1 MKFIDLLTALLSFIA
16 SARKLLFV
24 AGGGSSPA
32 DKRECDANDP
42 YAIHACIPGQ
52 QKQRQP
58 KKEGEWWRMQ
68 AHPPGMRGNSFNV
81 DDYVAGAGR
90 QYEPRT
96 QMQSSRVRKVLNN
109 NEKSPISSPGDKLTS
124 RELTT
129 AALSTTTAE
138 ALSTKTVESE
148 EPEYLKIGSLV
159 ELYWTSSRFAIPAV
173 VWGKTIGQYEIK
185 YNLGNAITNA
195 VHIGVAEELIH
206 PYQVYEEGTKA
217 YCNVGAVRT
226 IKLVPCTILD
236 HSIKRTSGFVS
247 YQVSDDRWDDGG
259 DYMWLPFSRVQRVRT
274 LASEEVE
281 LLEAAKESGG
291 GGGNLFD
298 ENKKKL

>member
-173 VWGKTIGQYEIK
+173 VWGKTIGKYEIK

-247 YQVSDDRWDDGG
+247 YQVSNDRWDDGG

-281 LLEAAKESGG
+281 LEAAKEGG